1 MINERIKSRMEAKN
15 PINPGPGAWRFPTP
29 ILRLEVMINI
39 ERPIRDRLVA

>member
-1 MINERIKSRMEAKN
+1 MTNERTRRRIEAKN
-15 PINPGPGAWRFPTP
+15 PKNPGPGAWRFPTP